1 MKMNFIVKG
10 FNPQSDLE
18 GLANKK
24 YAKLDRYFKS
34 EVDVELILK
43 FVHMEYVAE
52 ATIEYSGYVFRVAE
66 KSADPYKAMNNAL
79 DKMERQIIR
88 QKDKFVDKNRGI
100 IEVDEDVTDIVPGD
114 SVEHKI
120 VKFKKFTMKPMT
132 LDEAVLQME
141 MLDHSFYVFVNGDT
155 FNVNVVYKR
164 GDGDYGLIEPDVE

>member
-52 ATIEYSGYVFRVAE
+52 ATIEYAGYVFRVAE
-66 KSADPYKAMNNAL
+66 KSNDPYKAMNNAL

-100 IEVDEDVTDIVPGD
+100 IEVDEDIADVAPED